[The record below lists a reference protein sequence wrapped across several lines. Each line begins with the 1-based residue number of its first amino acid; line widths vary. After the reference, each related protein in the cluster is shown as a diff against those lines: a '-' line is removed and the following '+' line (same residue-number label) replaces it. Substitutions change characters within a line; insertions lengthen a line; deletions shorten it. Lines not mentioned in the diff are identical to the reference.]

1 MLLLYLLGV
10 TTFKVC
16 YVFNFHLPICC
27 LYINFQSIKEEKAN
41 SKKIMTNCQFTLN
54 ELFRKAIAVT
64 FPDLPDAPVIVQASQ
79 GDKFGDYQCNSAM
92 AINQVI
98 KKLDYFVNNVL

>member
-1 MLLLYLLGV
+1 M
-10 TTFKVC
+10 
-16 YVFNFHLPICC
+16 
-27 LYINFQSIKEEKAN
+27 
-41 SKKIMTNCQFTLN
+41 
-54 ELFRKAIAVT
+54 T